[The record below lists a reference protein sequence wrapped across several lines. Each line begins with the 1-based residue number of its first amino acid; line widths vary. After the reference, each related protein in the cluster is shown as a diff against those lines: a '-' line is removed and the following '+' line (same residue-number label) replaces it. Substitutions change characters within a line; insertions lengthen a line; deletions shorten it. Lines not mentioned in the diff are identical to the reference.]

1 MHVLV
6 TRQRVL
12 SASKFF
18 NSASL
23 PHRPVG
29 CVNSDISS
37 LCSSPAQQFIVSF
50 IGISQMVQIQLG
62 VAICLAISV
71 AFSSFLLYLNQTK
84 DGKVAL
90 PTHDEGDDHDR
101 ADDQESETISR
112 RDPFDVV
119 KPDDLSEGQPID
131 EHAFWARV
139 RFSLPY

>member
-12 SASKFF
+12 SASKFSIPLVF
-18 NSASL
+18 RTALLVASTRIFHL
-23 PHRPVG
+23 SV
-29 CVNSDISS
+29 
-37 LCSSPAQQFIVSF
+37 SSPALQFIVSF
-50 IGISQMVQIQLG
+50 IGIFRMAQIQLG
-62 VAICLAISV
+62 VAICLATSV

-84 DGKVAL
+84 DGEVAL
-90 PTHDEGDDHDR
+90 PTHDEGDDR
-101 ADDQESETISR
+101 ADDQESGTSSR

-139 RFSLPY
+139 RFSSPY